1 MQAVLPKSLSLNK
14 LKTGASD
21 DVPAWVPETCLAEVA
36 FQVTDSRKL
45 QRKTAQRREQKK
57 KILVPAPSSSP
68 KACFTH
74 IGQISVGASAAFRR
88 VRICRGTENAVSV

>member
-57 KILVPAPSSSP
+57 KSWCLHQVLLP
-68 KACFTH
+68 KHVLLT
-74 IGQISVGASAAFRR
+74 
-88 VRICRGTENAVSV
+88 

>member
-1 MQAVLPKSLSLNK
+1 MMYLHGFLRLALQKWPSKSLTLENSREK
-14 LKTGASD
+14 QHK
-21 DVPAWVPETCLAEVA
+21 DV
-36 FQVTDSRKL
+36 SK
-45 QRKTAQRREQKK
+45 KK